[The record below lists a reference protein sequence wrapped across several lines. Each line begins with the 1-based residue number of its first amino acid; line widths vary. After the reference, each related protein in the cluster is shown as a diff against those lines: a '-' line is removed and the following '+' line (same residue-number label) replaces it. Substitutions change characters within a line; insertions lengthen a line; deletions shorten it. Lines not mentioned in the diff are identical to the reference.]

1 MIFNLLPELK
11 LFYVKTIQFIDEQEI
26 DVENPKDFLP
36 VNSYFNFN
44 EDRVEFM
51 LKIHYAK
58 IKHLKVG
65 KKSVGYKLGNLQ
77 PVPIPI
83 KLSEKIND
91 SGNEMCTINI
101 HANFKDRLLH
111 LFELYQKEFILTIF
125 YTTGD
130 GKKYASSFSVSLPK
144 IKDQTDWNQ
153 SELIKK
159 RFLPVV
165 NPEDIGGF
173 ELKKVFEKKFNLY
186 ELKSQDELQLMNA
199 LMDYKE
205 AHFDDRFENYD
216 FLHMFQYMV
225 AIEDLDSSKEMKE
238 YSLDF
243 ASIYKYNL
251 CPLTLQHTVKQHLRH
266 LMCEE
271 KLRNYTRNIY
281 IIQAR
286 KKLPVD
292 VMEFDFAYVSI

>member
-1 MIFNLLPELK
+1 M
-11 LFYVKTIQFIDEQEI
+11 DEQEI
-26 DVENPKDFLP
+26 EIDDPKDFLP

-44 EDRVEFM
+44 EDHVEFM

-125 YTTGD
+125 YTTED
-130 GKKYASSFSVSLPK
+130 GKKYATSFSVSLPK
-144 IKDQTDWNQ
+144 IVEQNDWNP
-153 SELIKK
+153 KK
-159 RFLPVV
+159 RFLPVY

-173 ELKKVFEKKFNLY
+173 ELKKIFEKKFNPY
-186 ELKSQDELQLMNA
+186 ELKSQEELQLVNA

-216 FLHMFQYMV
+216 FLRMFEYMV
-225 AIEDLDSSKEMKE
+225 AIEDLDGSKEMKE

-251 CPLTLQHTVKQHLRH
+251 CPLTLQQIVKQHLRH
-266 LMCEE
+266 LMCEN
-271 KLRNYTRNIY
+271 KLRGYTKDIY
-281 IIQAR
+281 VIQAR

-292 VMEFDFAYVSI
+292 VMEFDFAYVSN